1 MAFPADP
8 AQWQEE
14 IAASDLGGQSIHDGE
29 FTASASKATWD
40 QFLLL
45 RALYINDKPKSAS
58 LLDEGPLLDDSGY
71 IQDAKT
77 ALQDKDTSNATGWEA
92 YLFNLGHLRQTAA
105 TDRPFPCLKSFSL
118 PRYFQLLAANPQGL
132 NDDDDDDDNDSV
144 MAYYAPPT
152 RSDACGGS
160 DTGNMSAIVNRSFP
174 ETPTRTR
181 DAMDVDV
188 AGDAPASS
196 PDSGSSVAS
205 PPRNRILFA
214 PVSPVPVTAEEAK
227 QLKAGLDEQIVNSAL
242 VMFLIA
248 ITIHHK
254 GVKGAWSPHRHPFTI
269 YTGQPSRENKIF
281 TAVVD
286 GYFATF
292 PGPGRMPE
300 ITAIA
305 EVKPHHREAE
315 INGIRM
321 QEACQLAAWISQYP
335 PRDDQYKHG
344 LEKYAR
350 RVLVSQ
356 NRDEIYITIATF
368 DKSYTEYIT
377 GARPQMSGQTSFL
390 RLVEYGPYLTN
401 NKDQMEKFAVIIL
414 AFCLQS

>member
-77 ALQDKDTSNATGWEA
+77 ALQDKDTSNATG
-92 YLFNLGHLRQTAA
+92 
-105 TDRPFPCLKSFSL
+105 
-118 PRYFQLLAANPQGL
+118 YFQLLAANPQGL
-132 NDDDDDDDNDSV
+132 NGDDDDDDNDGV

-286 GYFATF
+286 G
-292 PGPGRMPE
+292 R
-300 ITAIA
+300 
-305 EVKPHHREAE
+305 
-315 INGIRM
+315 
-321 QEACQLAAWISQYP
+321 
-335 PRDDQYKHG
+335 
-344 LEKYAR
+344 
-350 RVLVSQ
+350 
-356 NRDEIYITIATF
+356 
-368 DKSYTEYIT
+368 
-377 GARPQMSGQTSFL
+377 L
-390 RLVEYGPYLTN
+390 R
-401 NKDQMEKFAVIIL
+401 
-414 AFCLQS
+414 